1 MATIRIAEDP
11 HPNRKRQGSID
22 ADSDNV
28 IPAQSI
34 YQMQRLTRT
43 GTNLSDDG
51 VVNIRARVGSR
62 RSLSIS
68 GDIEDE
74 DPGLRRASD
83 FHRAAK
89 PVGKELIWLTF
100 QSIGV
105 IYGDIGTSPLYVYS
119 STFTDNPS
127 HQDLVGVLSLII
139 WSLLMMVTL
148 KYIIIIL
155 FADNDG
161 EGGTFSTYSLLSR
174 YLNITNRDPREAS
187 MVQMRRHMSG
197 DLESSGRAMRHGIE
211 KSRFIK
217 SALKVIGIFAVTMVL
232 SDGVLTPAQSVLGAV
247 QGISVVSPAISKG
260 VVVGVTDAIL
270 VILFV
275 IQPLGI
281 SKITFLFAPVI
292 IIWLLSN
299 AAFGIYNLALY
310 DASVFKAFNPGYA
323 FGYLI
328 RHKEEGWRSLG
339 GVLLSFTGV
348 EALFADLGAFSARAV
363 RLSWLGFC
371 LPCLLLTYIGQA
383 AYISVYPEAYSN
395 PVYNACPPGTL
406 IYALIIGILAAIVAS
421 QAIITASFQ
430 LLSQVM
436 KLSYFPQF
444 KVVHTSKTFHG
455 QLYMPMANWLLM
467 IGTIIIASVFNNTT
481 SLGNAYGVCVMF
493 VTFFDTTMVSLAAIF
508 VWKIPPYYVALPW
521 LIFALM
527 DGTFLSSA
535 LTKVP
540 EGAWFTLTLA
550 TVLAS
555 IFLLWRYGKEQ
566 QWSAEADDRFP
577 TSHFVSKGSDGNL
590 KLNPRYGGT
599 ALSSTRGLGIYFDKA
614 GETTPIV
621 FSNFVIKLT
630 SIPEVM
636 VFFHLR
642 PLEVPSVSAED
653 RYSVSKL
660 SIPNCYRVV
669 ARVGYNDEVV
679 TPDLSAVIYEQVRKF
694 IIERDGDVGQASA
707 ETAPVDRVS
716 TDTQNR
722 HHLRR
727 RSVAQDDSAEITNTP
742 VSSASS
748 VKVPGG
754 DVSYAKAQAA
764 EEGTVVSVNSDLTLL
779 DEAYGHKVLYI
790 VGKEQMKIKPGT
802 NWIRGTLLSMFLWL
816 RDNTRNK
823 IANLKVPTDNLI
835 EVGFLKEI

>member
-1 MATIRIAEDP
+1 
-11 HPNRKRQGSID
+11 
-22 ADSDNV
+22 
-28 IPAQSI
+28 
-34 YQMQRLTRT
+34 
-43 GTNLSDDG
+43 
-51 VVNIRARVGSR
+51 VVLA
-62 RSLSIS
+62 
-68 GDIEDE
+68 
-74 DPGLRRASD
+74 
-83 FHRAAK
+83 
-89 PVGKELIWLTF
+89 
-100 QSIGV
+100 
-105 IYGDIGTSPLYVYS
+105 
-119 STFTDNPS
+119 
-127 HQDLVGVLSLII
+127 
-139 WSLLMMVTL
+139 
-148 KYIIIIL
+148 
-155 FADNDG
+155 
-161 EGGTFSTYSLLSR
+161 
-174 YLNITNRDPREAS
+174 
-187 MVQMRRHMSG
+187 
-197 DLESSGRAMRHGIE
+197 
-211 KSRFIK
+211 
-217 SALKVIGIFAVTMVL
+217 
-232 SDGVLTPAQSVLGAV
+232 DGVLTPAQSVLGAV

-299 AAFGIYNLALY
+299 AAFGIYNLAIY
-310 DASVFKAFNPGYA
+310 DASVFKAFNPGFA
-323 FGYLI
+323 FEYLI
-328 RHKEEGWRSLG
+328 RHKEEGWHALG

-363 RLSWLGFC
+363 RLSWLSFC

-383 AYISVYPEAYSN
+383 AYISVNPEAYSN

-406 IYALIIGILAAIVAS
+406 IYSLVIGILAAIVAS

-493 VTFFDTTMVSLAAIF
+493 VTFFDTSMVSLAAIF

-521 LIFALM
+521 LIFACM
-527 DGTFLSSA
+527 DGAFLSSA

-540 EGAWFTLTLA
+540 QGAWFTITLA
-550 TVLAS
+550 IVLAS
-555 IFLLWRYGKEQ
+555 VFLLWRYGKEQ

-577 TSHFVSKGSDGNL
+577 TSHFVAKSSDGSL
-590 KLNPRYGGT
+590 KLTERYGGT
-599 ALSSTRGLGIYFDKA
+599 SLSTTRGLGIYFDKA

-642 PLEVPSVSAED
+642 PLEVPSISAEE
-653 RYSVSKL
+653 RYTVSKL

-679 TPDLSAVIYEQVRKF
+679 TPDLASVIYEQVRKF
-694 IIERDGDVGQASA
+694 IIERDGENGHG
-707 ETAPVDRVS
+707 PVDGAPTSRVS
-716 TDTQNR
+716 TDSR
-722 HHLRR
+722 RLRR
-727 RSVAQDDSAEITNTP
+727 RSVAIEDGPDEADTAP

-748 VKVPGG
+748 VKVTNVAT
-754 DVSYAKAQAA
+754 DVLYAKAQAA
-764 EEGTVVSVNSDLTLL
+764 EEGTVVALNADLTLL

-802 NWIRGTLLSMFLWL
+802 NWVRGTLLSMFLWL
-816 RDNTRNK
+816 RDNTRTK
-823 IANLKVPTDNLI
+823 IANLKVPTDNLV